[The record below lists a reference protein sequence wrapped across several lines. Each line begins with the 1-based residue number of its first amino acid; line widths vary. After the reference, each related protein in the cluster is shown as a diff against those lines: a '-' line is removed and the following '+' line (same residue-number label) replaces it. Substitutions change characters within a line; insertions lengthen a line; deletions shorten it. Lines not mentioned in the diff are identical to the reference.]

1 MGLLPDHFYSM
12 RVDDFNLMR
21 KGFFKKREDEADLAR
36 TSVAMIISPWLKNH
50 IDKRKLWPL
59 SRDMAYLAEQREKAQ
74 RVLKSIKSGI
84 EYRKVGK
91 IVVPIKTNESSV

>member
-1 MGLLPDHFYSM
+1 MGLLPDQFYPM

-21 KGFFKKREDEADLAR
+21 KGFFKKREDEADIAR
-36 TSVAMIISPWLKNH
+36 TSVAMIISPWLKNY

-59 SRDMAYLAEQREKAQ
+59 SRDQEYFREQKERAQKILKMHREG
-74 RVLKSIKSGI
+74 V

-91 IVVPIKTNESSV
+91 IIVPVKNES

>member
-1 MGLLPDHFYSM
+1 MGIMPDQFYPM

-21 KGFFKKREDEADLAR
+21 RGYFKKREDQVDITR
-36 TSVAMIISPWLKNH
+36 TAVAMIISPWLKTP

-59 SRDMAYLAEQREKAQ
+59 NKDSEYFKEQKERAQ
-74 RVLKSIKSGI
+74 KVLKSLRSGI

-91 IVVPIKTNESSV
+91 VIVPVKNESTL